1 MHTPDPGPASAG
13 PHPDFFMRFSHRV
26 SHAAGKPVTFA
37 LACTGILIWAVSGPL
52 FGFSETWQ
60 LVINTGTTII
70 TFLMVFVLQN
80 SQNRDGQALQAKL
93 DELLLVMKAADN
105 RFIGAEQLGDK
116 ELKKLHE
123 LLLDQAKE
131 ADRELEELGKIEKRE
146 EQRQE
151 REDSPA

>member
-1 MHTPDPGPASAG
+1 MLTAEPDPDCEPVRKS
-13 PHPDFFMRFSHRV
+13 HPDFFMRFSHRV
-26 SHAAGKPVTFA
+26 SHAAGKPATFV

-52 FGFSETWQ
+52 FGFSQTWQ

-93 DELLLVMKAADN
+93 DELLLAMRSADN
-105 RFIGAEQLGDK
+105 RFIGAEELTDK
-116 ELKKLHE
+116 ELKKLHD

-131 ADRELEELGKIEKRE
+131 ADEEL
-146 EQRQE
+146 QE
-151 REDSPA
+151 RHEEHEDSPA

>member
-1 MHTPDPGPASAG
+1 MPTPERMDSGPAG
-13 PHPDFFMRFSHRV
+13 PHPDFFTRFSHRV

-37 LACTGILIWAVSGPL
+37 LACTGILIWALSGPL

-80 SQNRDGQALQAKL
+80 SQNRDGEALQAKL
-93 DELLLVMKAADN
+93 DELLLVVRDADN

-116 ELKKLHE
+116 ELKKLHQ
-123 LLLDQAKE
+123 LLLTQARE
-131 ADRELEELGKIEKRE
+131 ASEELEKIEERE
-146 EQRQE
+146 EQREEE
-151 REDSPA
+151 REGSAA